1 MGFIYEKI
9 PFEVTENAD
18 WLEILECNP
27 NTGMVRVKVCDLPE
41 DEISG
46 STLLNFTQNGTGN
59 PFVITFIREAECEN
73 FSYSGSMKDETVVP
87 EYYETT
93 SGRLVVS
100 KYCKDNGRKIG
111 EELST
116 VTFYIGSNSSLSS
129 EIIHGLNRYIPSPV
143 DAVLTIDGIKQAS
156 NQVRTETGIFV
167 DFDGYQDA
175 AWNEMKFIDPGI
187 ESQTLTV
194 NSRIANNRRTYD
206 VLIEDAPS
214 GIAQSKEI
222 NVTSEILSAITDVAS
237 YEESGDTY
245 VENQFS
251 MTTLIGSGVR
261 ITSWN
266 DNSGDTA
273 VEDYISTHPDDIY
286 DQVSWNAPFYYRPP
300 VLRHSITI
308 SMANYFEF
316 PDDVEIGVKISARY
330 FFTEDG
336 TSGNIANLYVGEYG
350 ELESVG
356 SEYTVTNRQPTVTLY
371 VFENEFGLATRPTGD
386 TVGIYHDTTP
396 HNWEKAEHGDKNFK
410 VTELKTFAWDGKHP
424 SENQKNG
431 NSYKLRD
438 RTTDNSTNW
447 SFKFTLVVDEP

>member
-1 MGFIYEKI
+1 MGLIYEKI

-18 WLEILECNP
+18 WLEILECDTD
-27 NTGMVRVKVCDLPE
+27 TGKVKVKVCDLPE

-46 STLLNFTQNGTGN
+46 STSLNFKQNGTGEK
-59 PFVITFIREAECEN
+59 FVITLIREAECED

-87 EYYETT
+87 AYDETA
-93 SGRLVVS
+93 SVLLVVS
-100 KYCKDNGRKIG
+100 KYCKYNWRKFG

-116 VTFYIGSNSSLSS
+116 VRFYIGSNSSLSS
-129 EIIHGLNRYIPSPV
+129 EIIHVLNRYIPSPV
-143 DAVLTIDGIKQAS
+143 DAVLTIDGIKQAP
-156 NQVRTETGIFV
+156 NQVSTETGIFV
-167 DFDGYQDA
+167 DFDGYQDT
-175 AWNEMKFIDPGI
+175 AWNEMKFIDPNI

-194 NSRIANNRRTYD
+194 NSRIANIRRTYE
-206 VLIEDAPS
+206 VSIEDAPS

-222 NVTSEILSAITDVAS
+222 NVTSEILSTITDVGS

-251 MTTLIGSGVR
+251 MTTLIGPGVR

-266 DNSGDTA
+266 DNSEDTA
-273 VEDYISTHPDDIY
+273 VEDYIRTHPDDIY
-286 DQVSWNAPFYYRPP
+286 DQVLWNAPFYYRPP
-300 VLRHSITI
+300 VLRHSIAIT
-308 SMANYFEF
+308 MANYFEF
-316 PDDVEIGVKISARY
+316 PDDVEIGVKFSARY

-336 TSGNIANLYVGEYG
+336 TSGNIENLYVGEYG

-386 TVGIYHDTTP
+386 TVEIYLDATP
-396 HNWEKAEHGDKNFK
+396 HNWEKEEHGDKNFK

-424 SENQKNG
+424 SENQKDG

-438 RTTDNSTNW
+438 RTADNSTNW
-447 SFKFTLVVDEP
+447 SFKFTLAVDEP